1 MGHDQSRCLVD
12 DLPRQFESRLE
23 TLKYEYQKNLQEVD
37 PLDRDALTKMLTSF
51 NQLLVLFQHD
61 FLELLVQSHVE
72 VDDLH
77 TQKFKVE
84 APPIDRKPKI
94 AAWVIG
100 GLPVGA
106 GVYGALRMSWKKQ
119 CKFIRKHP
127 AEIIGGLAVVAG
139 AYGFIYM
146 WQNKQRESIRKQLI
160 AEFDEEIAPSLR
172 DWAHGKIE
180 AAQSDEKTAPP
191 FGVLAHDKKAQ

>member
-1 MGHDQSRCLVD
+1 M
-12 DLPRQFESRLE
+12 
-23 TLKYEYQKNLQEVD
+23 LKYEYQKNLQEVD
-37 PLDRDALTKMLTSF
+37 PLDRDALVEMLTFF
-51 NQLLVLFQHD
+51 NQRLVLFQHD

-84 APPIDRKPKI
+84 APPVDRKPEI

-119 CKFIRKHP
+119 CKFISKHP
-127 AEIIGGLAVVAG
+127 AVIIGGIVVVAG
-139 AYGFIYM
+139 AYGFIHM
-146 WQNKQRESIRKQLI
+146 TRKNQRKSSRNQLI
-160 AEFDEEIAPSLR
+160 AEFDEKIAPSLR
-172 DWAHGKIE
+172 AWAHGKIE
-180 AAQSDEKTAPP
+180 VAQSDEKTESP
-191 FGVLAHDKKAQ
+191 FNVLAHDKKAE